1 MKNIRK
7 LSIVNLLVSVSLFG
21 TSTFSSL
28 AVAVNGVEKTEII
41 SSELSSENG
50 KVDLDS
56 KAAVE
61 MIVSEISKIIG
72 RLKISLTVGKD
83 NKVYVQIPMKKQGAW
98 GPLLHTM
105 ECEVVK
111 DVLTQSTDFNEVD
124 WKKCVVK
131 MLENYVKVRFGSF
144 AKSVFLLNKKIKSV
158 METWNSNDLE
168 NIVKNYKLDDLLK
181 ERARNANS

>member
-28 AVAVNGVEKTEII
+28 AVNGVEKTKII

-56 KAAVE
+56 EAVVK
-61 MIVSEISKIIG
+61 MLVSEISKIIE